1 MYRKQTQ
8 EISTRNVRMR
18 RPEVKHPLQ
27 EYGMSHLMQL
37 EKSLLENKFDLHSIQ
52 ELIKIYTSFVEYYD
66 SKQDPTMMYFMEK
79 IQLLLSNEKALE
91 AIKRVSHALGAGIL
105 SGHLGGGKKDN
116 PLISITKPKAPVK
129 ELAKPDVK
137 LDKVGDLSSLS
148 PDQAQ
153 YSPHKFIG

>member
-1 MYRKQTQ
+1 MSGNRRDV
-8 EISTRNVRMR
+8 STRNLRFK

-37 EKSLLENKFDLHSIQ
+37 EKGLLENKFDLHSIQ

-91 AIKRVSHALGAGIL
+91 AIKRVSHALCSGLL
-105 SGHLGGGKKDN
+105 SGHVNGNKEKQKE
-116 PLISITKPKAPVK
+116 PLTPPPKLKPKPK
-129 ELAKPDVK
+129 ELAK
-137 LDKVGDLSSLS
+137 
-148 PDQAQ
+148 
-153 YSPHKFIG
+153 